1 MSSALSF
8 ISEGEIKDPLITNEI
23 LNSLTPA
30 QNEMLSKGKL
40 LYNPISG
47 DLIVPVRITQTQI
60 ARIVVNLL

>member
-8 ISEGEIKDPLITNEI
+8 ISEGEIRDPLITNEI

-30 QNEMLSKGKL
+30 QDEMLKRGKL

-47 DLIVPVRITQTQI
+47 DLIVPVRITQTHI